1 MSGRGGDP
9 VVCFSDFLAE
19 RSRLFLGK
27 EATLKVGEDTDD
39 DEGVIFA
46 GVNAAAAAADEY
58 EGLGSCSMSINQG
71 SDRLILDGFGS
82 ELHTSLGHAFGCR
95 SL

>member
-27 EATLKVGEDTDD
+27 GATLKVGEDTDD

-46 GVNAAAAAADEY
+46 GVNAAAADDED

-71 SDRLILDGFGS
+71 SDWLILDGFGS

-95 SL
+95 L